1 MSLYFRRL
9 FNRRPPAG
17 LVEISSNI
25 LVFDHCFSTD
35 MLEEDELKPYI
46 GGILKQLLARYSID
60 SLMVFN
66 FEGGKKNNQ
75 TARIFSGYNMSAM
88 GYPRNYEGCPLLTL
102 EMIHHFLRSSE
113 SWLSLSQDNYLLIH
127 SEYGGWPVLAFALA
141 ALLVYLRRCKDERK
155 ALEMIH
161 KYAPPGLVELYS
173 PLDPAPSHLRY
184 LKYVSRRHKSPEL
197 WPPADR
203 TLNLN
208 CAIIRTV
215 PNFDGEGGCRP
226 IFRIYGP
233 DPLAPH
239 DSSAKVLFSTPKTD
253 DFVQLY
259 TQEDSEIIK
268 INIRCPVR
276 GDVVMECVS
285 VDEDFKHEV
294 MVFRVMFSTAFVEDN
309 LLLLDRDQIDILW
322 DTKHRFPV
330 DFRVEVIFSEID
342 ATTSIYTSEPSGES
356 ESNHITDAAS
366 EQNGLNNVHD
376 GFDVISMQETEISN
390 GTPEHNIPDS
400 RSVQTS
406 QTEPENINSSAPE
419 AESVG
424 PTTPDRELSVDAPK
438 FEGDND
444 AIADTSSSQEA
455 ESVGPTSQ
463 EDELAENASAGEESE
478 GSTTNST
485 ANSDAQLADPPGSEA
500 DAATADA
507 SAGEESEGSTTNS
520 TANSGAQLADPPGS
534 EADAATAERSDAN
547 SESGSPSTKIPRKLV
562 QLGPK
567 HSR

>member
-9 FNRRPPAG
+9 FNRGPPAG
-17 LVEISSNI
+17 LVEISNNI
-25 LVFDHCFSTD
+25 LVFDQCFSTD

-75 TARIFSGYNMSAM
+75 TARIFSAYDMSAM

-113 SWLSLSQDNYLLIH
+113 SWLSLSQDNFLLIH
-127 SEYGGWPVLAFALA
+127 SEHGGWPVLAFALA

-155 ALEMIH
+155 ALETIH

-173 PLDPAPSHLRY
+173 PLDPTPSHLRY

-203 TLNLN
+203 MLNLN
-208 CAIIRTV
+208 CAIIRKV
-215 PNFDGEGGCRP
+215 PNFDGQGGCRP

-276 GDVVMECVS
+276 GDVVMECIS
-285 VDEDFKHEV
+285 LDEDFKHEV

-322 DTKHRFPV
+322 DTKHRFPL

-342 ATTSIYTSEPSGES
+342 ATTSINTSEPSSES
-356 ESNHITDAAS
+356 ESNHIADAAS
-366 EQNGLNNVHD
+366 EQKGLNNVHD
-376 GFDVISMQETEISN
+376 GFDVISLQETEISN

-406 QTEPENINSSAPE
+406 QTEPENIHSSAPE
-419 AESVG
+419 AESLD
-424 PTTPDRELSVDAPK
+424 PTTQDRELSGDAPK
-438 FEGDND
+438 FEGDKD
-444 AIADTSSSQEA
+444 AVSDTSSSQEA

-463 EDELAENASAGEESE
+463 EHELAENASAGEESE

-485 ANSDAQLADPPGSEA
+485 ANSD
-500 DAATADA
+500 T
-507 SAGEESEGSTTNS
+507 
-520 TANSGAQLADPPGS
+520 QLADPPGS
-534 EADAATAERSDAN
+534 EADAATAERSDTN
-547 SESGSPSTKIPRKLV
+547 SESGSPSSRASSSL
-562 QLGPK
+562 PK
-567 HSR
+567 FDDDTEDAGTAGAEAQSIELEGS